1 MAGKRANGEGS
12 IFPYRNGF
20 AAYVWVTKPDGKRTR
35 KYAYGKTRDEV
46 HDKWVRLH
54 QQAKAGPI
62 ATNVPTLASYMTYW
76 LAEIVE
82 PNLAPAS
89 AAPREKRNIDH
100 QRKCCAVGRC
110 WQDLPSARTVKGIR
124 AVLRSALA
132 QAVVEEL
139 LAKNVAALV
148 KLPPIRNRKGKSWN
162 SEQARAFLESPRD
175 GNDYLYAAY
184 VLVLVLGLRKGEVL
198 GLAREHIEWDGWNKP
213 CPPHGEAYCE
223 HCRDNHD
230 IGLTVDKQ
238 LQRVRGKLL
247 HRATKTEE
255 SDAPLPLPAICVTA
269 LRHRHQ
275 QQKAAQK
282 KAGEAWHDTGMIFT
296 TRFGLPVEPR
306 NFNRSYDSR
315 IARADLPKITVHDA
329 RRTCG
334 SLLVDLDVHPG
345 SRWRSSGTPT
355 SPSRWRSTARS
366 HPRPPGKPCGSSV
379 RASINDPLLYF
390 AAVQDR
396 KRPSGRY
403 RMASDLRRD
412 GRIRTDDPLL
422 PTVVTPGMSSLVASK
437 P

>member
-62 ATNVPTLASYMTYW
+62 ATNVPTLASYMAYW

-82 PNLAPAS
+82 PNLAPLTYATYETLS
-89 AAPREKRNIDH
+89 RLYIVPGLGGKRLDARLAVRDVQTWLNKVAKTCQCCAQGKDERRPSKK
-100 QRKCCAVGRC
+100 RKCCAVGRC
-110 WQDLPSARTVKGIR
+110 CQDLPSARTVKGIR

-162 SEQARAFLESPRD
+162 SEQARAFLESSRD

-198 GLAREHIEWDGWNKP
+198 GLAWEHIEWDGWNKP
-213 CPPHGEAYCE
+213 CTAHGEVFCE

-255 SDAPLPLPAICVTA
+255 SDAPLPLPAICITA
-269 LRHRHQ
+269 LRLHHQ
-275 QQKAAQK
+275 QQKTAQE

-315 IARADLPKITVHDA
+315 IARADVPKITVHDA

-334 SLLVDLDVHPG
+334 SLLVDLDVHPRVAMAILRHADF
-345 SRWRSSGTPT
+345 SITMEIYSQVSSKAT
-355 SPSRWRSTARS
+355 REA
-366 HPRPPGKPCGSSV
+366 
-379 RASINDPLLYF
+379 L
-390 AAVQDR
+390 R
-396 KRPSGRY
+396 KLGQ
-403 RMASDLRRD
+403 
-412 GRIRTDDPLL
+412 
-422 PTVVTPGMSSLVASK
+422 SLDQ
-437 P
+437 